1 MLLSNIF
8 HITQYLRG
16 ETMWGRDK
24 EKAEEEENGSSSSN
38 LRDTNKRFKYD
49 FPFTVSF

>member
-8 HITQYLRG
+8 HITQYLSG
-16 ETMWGRDK
+16 ETMSGGRDK

-38 LRDTNKRFKYD
+38 LRDTNKI
-49 FPFTVSF
+49 